1 MSLIRPLF
9 ARLGVA
15 VMMAALAL
23 PATAQDAPVTP
34 GTAGLAIGLDTLRG
48 RDEADLR
55 AEFADFAK
63 LGVRWLRTD
72 IYWADVQAK
81 GPGSYDWSETDHILD
96 LAQEFGIQLLPVV
109 GTTPDWAKK
118 DRDGASTPGNP
129 DSFGRFLTAAVQ
141 RYKPRGI
148 RVWEI
153 WNEPNLAGNWP
164 PHPDPAAYADL
175 LIAAHRAIKAQDP
188 DATVILGGMAAARW
202 TGPPF
207 NVQHYTAPD
216 FLQGIYDAGGGD
228 AFDAVAYHPYSY
240 PDTPDADWR
249 WNGWGI
255 MSGPLRDLMI
265 SHGDG
270 DKPIWITEFGA
281 PTNDGNGGISEAEQ
295 AETLR
300 EGVRLARESDWA
312 GPLFWYGYRDLG
324 GDVGNNEHWFGILD
338 EKSRR
343 KPAWNAYL
351 DSFKD

>member
-164 PHPDPAAYADL
+164 PHPDPAAYAEL
-175 LIAAHRAIKAQDP
+175 LISAHRAIKAQDP
-188 DATVILGGMAAARW
+188 DATVILGGMAAAR
-202 TGPPF
+202 
-207 NVQHYTAPD
+207 
-216 FLQGIYDAGGGD
+216 
-228 AFDAVAYHPYSY
+228 
-240 PDTPDADWR
+240 
-249 WNGWGI
+249 
-255 MSGPLRDLMI
+255 
-265 SHGDG
+265 
-270 DKPIWITEFGA
+270 
-281 PTNDGNGGISEAEQ
+281 
-295 AETLR
+295 
-300 EGVRLARESDWA
+300 
-312 GPLFWYGYRDLG
+312 
-324 GDVGNNEHWFGILD
+324 
-338 EKSRR
+338 
-343 KPAWNAYL
+343 
-351 DSFKD
+351 